1 MPTEDDFLYVAQER
15 NEAQAELE
23 KSEARASNL
32 EREVERL
39 EDKVEQ
45 LQQEL
50 DLAGVDRNDL
60 DELGRAVRARSW
72 ADVEEML
79 FRLGLEGF

>member
-1 MPTEDDFLYVAQER
+1 MPFTEDDFLYVAQER
-15 NEAQAELE
+15 NEAQERV
-23 KSEARASNL
+23 SEL

-45 LQQEL
+45 LKQEI
-50 DLAGVDRNDL
+50 DQAGVDRDDL